1 MIETYRLFAL
11 RILPFVTICVMKN
24 FSEVSGVD

>member
-11 RILPFVTICVMKN
+11 RILPFVVIRAVKN
-24 FSEVSGVD
+24 FGGGEWR

>member
-1 MIETYRLFAL
+1 MIDTYRLFAL
-11 RILPFVTICVMKN
+11 RILPFVVIRAVKN